1 MDWRTLIDAPTLAA
15 RLGDQGVDDT
25 NINDTDINDTDIN
38 DADLVVFDC
47 RFSLADTDA
56 GETAWRGSHLPNAR
70 YAHLNRDLSDLR
82 SPHTSG
88 SGRHPWPQAEVFI
101 AWLARNGV
109 SPRTQVVAYDA
120 GDGAYAARLWCLL
133 RALGHLKV
141 AVLDGGWAQWNALGL
156 PMESGEGVARDAVA
170 LETDATAPHDA
181 NRDFPPRFD
190 ALRLYDTTDIQQRLA
205 AGDALIDARA
215 AERFRGEVEPID
227 CVAGHVPGALN
238 RPYAMNLEDGRFK
251 SAERLGEEFRALLG
265 ARRADNAIVMCG
277 SGVTAC
283 HHLLAMAHAGLPGA
297 ALFTG
302 SWSGWIENATRPIAT
317 GDV

>member
-1 MDWRTLIDAPTLAA
+1 VTDWRTLIDAPTLAA
-15 RLGDQGVDDT
+15 RLGDQSVDDTNINDT

-47 RFSLADTDA
+47 RFSLADADA
-56 GETAWRGSHLPNAR
+56 GEAAWRGSRLPSAR

-82 SPHTSG
+82 SLHMSG
-88 SGRHPWPQAEVFI
+88 SGRHPWPQAEVFV
-101 AWLARNGV
+101 AWLVRNGV

-133 RALGHLKV
+133 RALGHRNV

-156 PMESGEGVARDAVA
+156 PVSGAVDTRA
-170 LETDATAPHDA
+170 IDSAATHATKDGFAPRFEAMRLFDATDVPA
-181 NRDFPPRFD
+181 
-190 ALRLYDTTDIQQRLA
+190 RLA

-227 CVAGHVPGALN
+227 RVAGHVPGALN
-238 RPYAMNLEDGRFK
+238 RPYAMNLEDGHFK

-283 HHLLAMAHAGLPGA
+283 HHLLSMEHAGLHGA

-302 SWSGWIENATRPIAT
+302 SWSGWIEDATRPIAT